1 MEPVFQDAMRT
12 HTTVRGG
19 SAPPD
24 VPDRPVADPTVPG
37 PRVIPRIQ
45 VVEPDVNNITPDEA
59 RFLVMGIDRRLRQL
73 TYAGFRFCQTR
84 GQIIETL
91 EIGQLNDEDLR
102 RLVLAAMTRGWRL
115 DTLVLLIIKAYQQ

>member
-1 MEPVFQDAMRT
+1 MRAPPMA
-12 HTTVRGG
+12 RGG

-24 VPDRPVADPTVPG
+24 VPDRPVPDPAVPG
-37 PRVIPRIQ
+37 PRIIPRIQ
-45 VVEPDVNNITPDEA
+45 VSEPDVGNITPDEA

-102 RLVLAAMTRGWRL
+102 RLVLAAMARGWRL
-115 DTLVLLIIKAYQQ
+115 DTLIMLILKAYQQ